1 DFDAGKLVAKDAL
14 HLGQQAD
21 FGPRHEAEGEGR
33 PRRLGRALRR
43 FLGCFRLHQRHAC
56 MVEKGFSGRGQLDAV
71 SSAVDQLSADFLF
84 EIADLPAQRRLRS
97 VEFLLG
103 GNGQTAGI
111 GHGDEV
117 AEMPQLHCNLPYLA
131 GMGPA
136 YKVFFWRTSAA
147 YSKTALYA
155 RSARQAERVPVPNNM
170 KVSACAEALERRCCC
185 FCWWRE
191 LAEP

>member
-1 DFDAGKLVAKDAL
+1 
-14 HLGQQAD
+14 
-21 FGPRHEAEGEGR
+21 
-33 PRRLGRALRR
+33 
-43 FLGCFRLHQRHAC
+43 
-56 MVEKGFSGRGQLDAV
+56 MVEKGFSGRRQLNTV
-71 SSAVDQLSADFLF
+71 SATMHQRNADFLF
-84 EIADLPAQRRLRS
+84 EIPDLPTERGLGS
-97 VEFLLG
+97 VELLLG

-136 YKVFFWRTSAA
+136 YKVFFRRTSAA

-185 FCWWRE
+185 FC
-191 LAEP
+191 